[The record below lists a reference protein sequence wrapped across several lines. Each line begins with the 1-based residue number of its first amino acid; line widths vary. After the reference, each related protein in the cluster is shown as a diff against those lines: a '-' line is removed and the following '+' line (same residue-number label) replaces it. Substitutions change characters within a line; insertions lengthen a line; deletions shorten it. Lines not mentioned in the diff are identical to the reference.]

1 MMPNILIGVDMGSSS
16 LKALAL
22 EAGSGRAVAL
32 SRMPLPHDRL
42 AGGGCEVQATAIR
55 AALTHVLRDVAHQ
68 LGPRA
73 AEVRAM
79 ACTGHGAGLY
89 ALDASNEL
97 VGGRAVA
104 STDQRADARARA
116 LSASH
121 GERLFEDVGCR
132 PWPGQPT
139 VIAAELLG
147 TDAVQRGDLRR
158 LLFAKDY
165 LGFLLTGEIA
175 TDASDAS
182 TAGLVSLASGG
193 WSQTAFDASGLN
205 DLGAH
210 NFGPIVPSG
219 TVIGKLRPSEAA
231 LCGLPAGIPV
241 AMGAIDLLASMTAIC
256 AEGRGRAVQV
266 FGTWCVNAVIGPVIA
281 PKPAVASIVNFGRMR
296 ERLYMENSPSS
307 MANIAWLA
315 GALGLPDARAVV
327 DLAMTVPL
335 GANGLRFAPFIN
347 GGGGVTAGFVGL
359 KSHHTRADMAR
370 AVVDAVAALHARHTA
385 RLAAGGLSVTASTVL
400 GGGASDA
407 RLVRLLASFLGRP
420 VECCADD
427 ETGARGAALYAAMSQ
442 GLDDAAEGSALLAPC
457 ETIEPYARSASAHAD
472 FNADFNEL
480 IDSMSPVFT
489 HIAGGAQSAARPPE
503 GARTAARSAE
513 VFE

>member
-1 MMPNILIGVDMGSSS
+1 MPRSCYDMKSKLLIGIDMGSSS
-16 LKALAL
+16 LKALAPL
-22 EAGSGRAVAL
+22 AAGGRRVAL
-32 SRMPLPHDRL
+32 WGMPLPHDRL
-42 AGGGCEVQATAIR
+42 AGGGCEVAAEATG

-68 LGPRA
+68 LGPRT
-73 AEVRAM
+73 AEIAAM

-89 ALDASNEL
+89 ALDASGAL

-116 LSASH
+116 LASRH
-121 GERLFEDVGCR
+121 GARLFEEVGCS

-147 TDAVQRGDLRR
+147 TDAVQRGELHR

-182 TAGLVSLASGG
+182 TAGLLSLTTGD
-193 WSQTAFDASGLN
+193 WSPLAFEVAGIDGL
-205 DLGAH
+205 GPRA
-210 NFGPIVPSG
+210 FGPLVPSG
-219 TVIGKLRPSEAA
+219 QTMGRLRAAEAA

-241 AMGAIDLLASMTAIC
+241 AMGAIDLLASMTAIG
-256 AEGRGRAVQV
+256 AEDRGRAVSV
-266 FGTWCVNAVIGPVIA
+266 LGTWCVNAVIGPVID
-281 PKPAVASIVNFGRMR
+281 PQPEVAALVNFGRTR

-327 DLAMTVPL
+327 DLAMGVPL
-335 GANGLRFAPFIN
+335 GANGLRFLPFIN
-347 GGGGVTAGFVGL
+347 GGGGITAGFVGL
-359 KSHHTRADMAR
+359 KSHHTPADMAR

-385 RLAAGGLSVTASTVL
+385 RLASQGLPVSASSVL

-407 RLVRLLASFLGRP
+407 RLVRLLAALLGHP
-420 VECCADD
+420 VERCADD

-442 GLDDAAEGSALLAPC
+442 DLDDAGPASPLRAPC
-457 ETIEPYARSASAHAD
+457 ELIEPDARDARAHAD
-472 FNADFNEL
+472 FNAEFNEL
-480 IDSMSPVFT
+480 IDRMSPVFN
-489 HIAGGAQSAARPPE
+489 HLSGGAS
-503 GARTAARSAE
+503 
-513 VFE
+513 

>member
-1 MMPNILIGVDMGSSS
+1 MKSNILIGVDMGSSS

-22 EAGSGRAVAL
+22 EAASGRTVAL

-42 AGGGCEVQATAIR
+42 PGGGCEVGAPAIR
-55 AALTHVLRDVAHQ
+55 VALTRVLQDVARQ

-89 ALDASNEL
+89 ALDAGNQL
-97 VGGRAVA
+97 VGGRAIA

-116 LSASH
+116 LAASH
-121 GERLFEDVGCR
+121 GAQLFEDVGCS

-147 TDAVQRGDLRR
+147 ADAVQCGELHR

-165 LGFLLTGEIA
+165 LGFLLTGQIA

-182 TAGLVSLASGG
+182 TAGLVSLATGS
-193 WSQTAFDASGLN
+193 WSRAAFEASGIAE
-205 DLGAH
+205 LGARA
-210 NFGPIVPSG
+210 FGPIVPSG
-219 TVIGKLRPSEAA
+219 TVIGKLLPAEAA

-241 AMGAIDLLASMTAIC
+241 AMGAIDLLASMTAIR
-256 AEGRGRAVQV
+256 AEGRGRAVSV
-266 FGTWCVNAVIGPVIA
+266 LGTWCVNAVVGPVMA
-281 PKPAVASIVNFGRMR
+281 PKPAVAAIVNFGRGNA
-296 ERLYMENSPSS
+296 RLYMENSPSS

-315 GALGLPDARAVV
+315 GVLALPDARAVV

-335 GANGLRFAPFIN
+335 GASGLRFLPFVN

-385 RLAAGGLSVTASTVL
+385 RLAAAGIAVGQTTVL
-400 GGGASDA
+400 GGGAGDA
-407 RLVRLLASFLGRP
+407 RLVRLLAAFLGRP
-420 VECCADD
+420 VERCADD
-427 ETGARGAALYAAMSQ
+427 ETGARGAAIYAAMSQ
-442 GLDDAAEGSALLAPC
+442 GLGDASQGSALLAPC
-457 ETIEPYARSASAHAD
+457 DVIEPDAREARAHAD
-472 FNADFNEL
+472 FNAGFNEL

-489 HIAGGAQSAARPPE
+489 HVAGSE
-503 GARTAARSAE
+503 K
-513 VFE
+513 

>member
-1 MMPNILIGVDMGSSS
+1 MKPNILIGVDMGSSS

-32 SRMPLPHDRL
+32 SRMPLPHTRL
-42 AGGGCEVQATAIR
+42 PGGGCEMDAAAIR
-55 AALTHVLRDVAHQ
+55 ASLTHVLRGVAHQ
-68 LGPRA
+68 LGPRT

-89 ALDASNEL
+89 ALDADGQL
-97 VGGRAVA
+97 VSGRAVA

-116 LSASH
+116 LSSSH
-121 GERLFEDVGCR
+121 GARLFEDVGCR

-147 TDAVQRGDLRR
+147 ADAVQRGELHR

-182 TAGLVSLASGG
+182 TAGLVSLANGT
-193 WSQTAFDASGLN
+193 WSQAAFEASGLA
-205 DLGAH
+205 DLGPRA
-210 NFGPIVPSG
+210 FGPILPSG
-219 TVIGKLRPSEAA
+219 KVIGKLSPAEAA
-231 LCGLPAGIPV
+231 LCGLPSGIPV

-256 AEGRGRAVQV
+256 AKGRGRSVSV
-266 FGTWCVNAVIGPVIA
+266 FGTWCVNAVIGPVME
-281 PKPAVASIVNFGRMR
+281 PKPAVAAIVNFGRSN

-315 GALGLPDARAVV
+315 GALALPDARAVV

-335 GANGLRFAPFIN
+335 GASGLRFLPFVN

-385 RLAAGGLSVTASTVL
+385 RLAAGALAVSQTTVL

-407 RLVRLLASFLGRP
+407 RLVRLLAAFLGRP
-420 VECCADD
+420 VERCADD
-427 ETGARGAALYAAMSQ
+427 ETGARGAAIYAAMSQ
-442 GLDDAAEGSALLAPC
+442 GVDDARNGSPLLAPC
-457 ETIEPYARSASAHAD
+457 EVVEPDARDAGAHAD
-472 FNADFNEL
+472 FNAGFNEL

-489 HIAGGAQSAARPPE
+489 QIAGGSQ
-503 GARTAARSAE
+503 
-513 VFE
+513 

>member
-1 MMPNILIGVDMGSSS
+1 MKSNILIGVDMGSSS

-22 EAGSGRAVAL
+22 EAASGRTVAL

-42 AGGGCEVQATAIR
+42 PGGGCEVGAPAIR
-55 AALTHVLRDVAHQ
+55 AALTRVLQDVARQ

-89 ALDASNEL
+89 ALDAGNRL
-97 VGGRAVA
+97 AGGRAIA

-116 LSASH
+116 LAASH
-121 GERLFEDVGCR
+121 GAQLFEDVGCS

-147 TDAVQRGDLRR
+147 ADAVQCGELHR

-165 LGFLLTGEIA
+165 LGFLLTGQIA

-182 TAGLVSLASGG
+182 TAGLVSLATGS
-193 WSQTAFDASGLN
+193 WSRAAFEASGIAE
-205 DLGAH
+205 LGARA
-210 NFGPIVPSG
+210 FGPIVPSG
-219 TVIGKLRPSEAA
+219 TVIGKLLPAEAA

-241 AMGAIDLLASMTAIC
+241 AMGAIDLLASMTAIR
-256 AEGRGRAVQV
+256 AEGRGRAVSV
-266 FGTWCVNAVIGPVIA
+266 LGTWCVNAVVGPVMA
-281 PKPAVASIVNFGRMR
+281 PKPAVAAIVNFGRGNA
-296 ERLYMENSPSS
+296 RLYMENSPSS

-315 GALGLPDARAVV
+315 GVLALPDARAVV

-335 GANGLRFAPFIN
+335 GASGLRFLPFVN

-385 RLAAGGLSVTASTVL
+385 RLAAAGIAVGQTTVL
-400 GGGASDA
+400 GGGAGDA
-407 RLVRLLASFLGRP
+407 RLVRLLAAFLGRP
-420 VECCADD
+420 VERCADD
-427 ETGARGAALYAAMSQ
+427 ETGARGAAIYAAMSQ
-442 GLDDAAEGSALLAPC
+442 GLGDASQGSALLAPC
-457 ETIEPYARSASAHAD
+457 DVIEPDAREARAHAD
-472 FNADFNEL
+472 FNAGFNEL

-489 HIAGGAQSAARPPE
+489 HVAGSAK
-503 GARTAARSAE
+503 
-513 VFE
+513 VFL